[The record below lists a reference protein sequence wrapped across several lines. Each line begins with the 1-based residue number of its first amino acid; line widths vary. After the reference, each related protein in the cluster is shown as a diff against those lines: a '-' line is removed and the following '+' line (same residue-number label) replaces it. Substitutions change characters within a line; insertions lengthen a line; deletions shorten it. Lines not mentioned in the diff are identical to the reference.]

1 MDKKNKSAKPAKE
14 ESRLGAVGGQAVL
27 EGVMM
32 KSKTDIAIAV
42 RRESGEIVKSLKPSK
57 SIKDKYKILNIPI
70 VRGVVNFVEM
80 LSMSMSTM
88 TESAEML
95 GLDEMLAEESEKS
108 NKKDTI
114 NSEIS
119 EIKDNSI
126 NKEDSIENSKDENKA
141 NTPKMTLIASIIGT
155 VLGLA
160 LAVGL
165 FFFLPVFIGNQI
177 KLATGFQH
185 RWFVSLIEGV
195 TRLAIFLVYILL
207 VSLLKDIRRTFE
219 YHGAEH
225 MSVFCYEAYDE
236 LTVENARK
244 YSRFHPRCGTSFLI
258 VMMIVGV
265 VISMLIPV
273 SIGMWFRLLIKI
285 IIFPF
290 VIGLGYEFIRYAGKH
305 CSNIIVKIVS
315 APGLWI
321 QRITTKKPDD
331 RQLEVAI
338 VSLRAALRID
348 PVESAESVG
357 NSINA
362 GLAEE
367 ISKN

>member
-1 MDKKNKSAKPAKE
+1 
-14 ESRLGAVGGQAVL
+14 
-27 EGVMM
+27 
-32 KSKTDIAIAV
+32 
-42 RRESGEIVKSLKPSK
+42 
-57 SIKDKYKILNIPI
+57 
-70 VRGVVNFVEM
+70 
-80 LSMSMSTM
+80 
-88 TESAEML
+88 
-95 GLDEMLAEESEKS
+95 
-108 NKKDTI
+108 
-114 NSEIS
+114 
-119 EIKDNSI
+119 
-126 NKEDSIENSKDENKA
+126 
-141 NTPKMTLIASIIGT
+141 MTLIASIIGT